1 MILNSSSK
9 VICIQ
14 SIGISEKDADKI
26 YIPRRILA
34 EEQRLSLD
42 KLVMINDEIYY
53 IKYDNIINE
62 LIGSFLAKKI
72 NLDSVDYQIGIFND
86 YIYTLSKL
94 FYNKDYEYFY
104 PNDYSK
110 FKINPSSIICQ
121 NPITYMYCFKS
132 KLKQFDCNLIDELLK
147 LIALDLKMGQLDR
160 SGSNLMIK
168 KNIKTEVVDFAPI
181 YDYSNSYSTILAF
194 EYYINVYLFI
204 RNNNCSLKRLTKKF
218 PQIMEYIDILKKIDM
233 EEILES
239 IEKEKNIELE
249 HNEKEYRLILDKEYT
264 KLLKRI

>member
-42 KLVMINDEIYY
+42 KLVMVNDEIYY

-72 NLDSVDYQIGIFND
+72 NLYSVDYQIGIFN
-86 YIYTLSKL
+86 
-94 FYNKDYEYFY
+94 NKDYEYFY

-181 YDYSNSYSTILAF
+181 YDYSNSYFTILPF

-218 PQIMEYIDILKKIDM
+218 PQIMEYIDILKNIDM
-233 EEILES
+233 EEILKS
-239 IEKEKNIELE
+239 IEKEKNVELE
-249 HNEKEYRLILDKEYT
+249 YDEKEYRLTLDKEYT
-264 KLLKRI
+264 KLLKEI